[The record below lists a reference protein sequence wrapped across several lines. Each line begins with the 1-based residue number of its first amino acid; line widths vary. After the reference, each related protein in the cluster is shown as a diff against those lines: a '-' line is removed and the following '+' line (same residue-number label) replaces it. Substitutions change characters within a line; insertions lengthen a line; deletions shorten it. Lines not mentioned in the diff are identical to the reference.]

1 MIAPEEK
8 AEQPKPLT
16 VKEFRIW
23 LQGVEEMQE
32 ANWTPSPS
40 QWKRIRE
47 KLELVNDAQ
56 PVGLK
61 PVGPVYR
68 NNEPP
73 MLPPGFPVPPMY
85 ANPGAGDPPPAA
97 AGPSSLAPVP
107 PVPPAAPPRQVR
119 TLNGLPVTLASG
131 NGQTAKTPDIDTS
144 HGKNYNTPFV

>member
-1 MIAPEEK
+1 MIAADEK
-8 AEQPKPLT
+8 NEQPKPLT

-23 LQGVEEMQE
+23 LQGVEEMQD
-32 ANWTPSPS
+32 ADWTPSAA

-73 MLPPGFPVPPMY
+73 TLPPGFPIPPMY
-85 ANPGAGDPPPAA
+85 AAPGAGDPPPPV
-97 AGPSSLAPVP
+97 AGPSSLAPTPQV
-107 PVPPAAPPRQVR
+107 PAAPRQVR

-144 HGKNYNTPFV
+144 HGKNYSTPFV